1 MANGFTGWAGVFFL
15 DGRWHAVGGAKGHDP
30 RLLGIGERMVCLA
43 AADDWLNEHESDES
57 AFKTRSWL
65 NQPPTAK
72 QRQYLPPEY
81 RQDYG
86 LTRYRASTLLSF
98 TFNKRVIRQLVPGA
112 APEARR
118 AA

>member
-1 MANGFTGWAGVFFL
+1 M
-15 DGRWHAVGGAKGHDP
+15 GGAKGHDP

-72 QRQYLPPEY
+72 QLQYLPPEC

-98 TFNKRVIRQLVPGA
+98 TFNKRVIRQLVAGA